1 MQGAEECRLR
11 RISNTPQGE
20 ATEGN
25 SPEANKRSSL
35 DPALRGDDSLMVDQ
49 GQCDALTFLFERS
62 IESIPCYVLNVEKRD
77 KYGFTHKKG
86 KKGTRQEASA

>member
-1 MQGAEECRLR
+1 MLEACKLSLRNPGLRAGAPHRRSRCCVREERRLR
-11 RISNTPQGE
+11 RINNTPQGE

-49 GQCDALTFLFERS
+49 G
-62 IESIPCYVLNVEKRD
+62 ESSESR
-77 KYGFTHKKG
+77 G
-86 KKGTRQEASA
+86 KFKE